1 MVEKFVSN
9 ISAKRIIV
17 LTRLILDALCDP
29 DLVSKVTD
37 SLALAAGTV
46 SGDIETKR
54 QCFVCCQPWTA
65 DRAPIGLM
73 TVEIIG
79 VRPRQAL
86 ITLICNWCGTS
97 TEDIAEGVA
106 KGLERDLGCKRE
118 TAQFIHDPIE
128 AD

>member
-1 MVEKFVSN
+1 MSKSAR
-9 ISAKRIIV
+9 AKRIIV

-29 DLVSKVTD
+29 DPVIRRKVTE

-46 SGDIETKR
+46 NGDIETKR
-54 QCFVCCQPWTA
+54 QCFICCQPWAA
-65 DRAPIGLM
+65 DRAPIGFM
-73 TVEIIG
+73 TAEIIG

-86 ITLICNWCGTS
+86 ITLICNWCWTS

-118 TAQFIHDPIE
+118 TAQFIHDSVE
-128 AD
+128 AN